1 MKRISLL
8 IIFGALSFSCSNDNG
23 DGKKE
28 KPIEKPDYQP
38 KVLIPFEE
46 RGLWGFR
53 DPQENVVVVVP
64 QYEAVKDFDEHKI
77 ARVKKSKLW
86 GLIDMLGKS
95 IILPTYNDIENFSGQ
110 GYATVV
116 KLEKSGVINTKGEE
130 KVEPVYDKVFGY
142 YDKQYVRV
150 QADNKFGIIDKDWK
164 LIIKPTY
171 TKIREFGTDGVNANH
186 IIVEQTKKRGL
197 INKEWKTIAEAK
209 YDSITK
215 FDTKGIAFLID
226 SLKVGMV
233 NAEGRL
239 LEPKYNII
247 KESNDEKEVTYKVV
261 LAEKWGLLNK
271 DWKEIIS
278 PRFEADFKIFEF
290 DKSGYARLHV
300 GDKWGFID
308 SNHKV
313 LLEPIYDEITE
324 FDIQGFARIKVGE
337 KWGVINRSF
346 KVLLEP
352 IYDDITGFNAEG
364 YARVIKDKKLGVIN
378 KDWKIVLPIE
388 YDNIGDVLPYGMTR
402 LTQNGKLGLADKTWN
417 VVLPVMYKDVKM
429 TDDNGFV
436 QINNDVIAMENA
448 VGLFDVKTHK
458 VLEPAYKTIGSFDQ
472 NGHVLVQSI
481 DSRFNLL
488 NKSLVEG
495 LAESFD
501 NIEFLK
507 DDNTYR
513 VTKGIYV
520 GVYSNSLM
528 ELVKADR
535 YMKIFSFEK
544 DNKAIVESGLGRRGL
559 IDRQWKEVL
568 ATRYY
573 QVQAPD
579 GKMNRILDNRDKVG
593 DSPLYNFYTGEGK
606 TLESDYKEIKI
617 DYNNGVI
624 LLSGLSGKY
633 GFATEN
639 LNVVVDAEYG
649 HPFVF
654 TNAQVSAFEQNGLWG
669 IMNKQG
675 VKVISAT
682 YDRITGF
689 SEEGYAN
696 VIKGGLYGFV
706 NASGLLTVEAKYEM
720 VDQKLIRDNLSKVRL
735 NGYAMIINYING
747 TELFKP
753 GSVSDVDNLF
763 NGYASFEIGGKWGIK
778 SKGGNEVSKVKYDKI
793 DRFNSNDNTVRMYA
807 GRYVGVMN
815 SKGVII
821 IEANTYESIGLFSE
835 GKATAS
841 RNGIMVTVGLD
852 GKEI

>member
-1 MKRISLL
+1 MKRIPLL
-8 IIFGALSFSCSNDNG
+8 ILLGVLSFSCSNDDG
-23 DGKKE
+23 GGKKE
-28 KPIEKPDYQP
+28 KPVEKPDYQP

-53 DPQENVVVVVP
+53 DPQANVVVVVP

-95 IILPTYNDIENFSGQ
+95 VISPTYNDIENFSGQ

-130 KVEPVYDKVFGY
+130 KVAPVYDKIFGY
-142 YDKQYVRV
+142 YDKQYVKV
-150 QADNKFGIIDKDWK
+150 EAENKFGIVDKDWK
-164 LIIKPTY
+164 VVIKPTY

-197 INKEWKTIAEAK
+197 IKKEWKTIAEAK

-215 FDTKGIAFLID
+215 FDAKGVAFLID

-239 LEPKYNII
+239 LEPKYDII

-352 IYDDITGFNAEG
+352 IYDDIIGFNAEG

-388 YDNIGDVLPYGMTR
+388 YDNIGDILPYGMTR
-402 LTQNGKLGLADKTWN
+402 LTQNGKLGLADKAWN
-417 VVLPVMYKDVKM
+417 VVLPVMYKDIKM

-436 QINNDVIAMENA
+436 QINNDIIGQDNA
-448 VGLFDVKTHK
+448 IGLFDVKTHK
-458 VLEPAYKTIGSFDQ
+458 VLEPVYKAIGSFDK
-472 NGHVLVQSI
+472 NGYVLVQSI
-481 DSRFNLL
+481 DSRYNLL

-495 LAESFD
+495 LNESFAS
-501 NIEFLK
+501 ISLLEE
-507 DDNTYR
+507 DNTYR
-513 VTKGIYV
+513 VTKGIYA
-520 GVYSNSLM
+520 GVYSNALV

-544 DNKAIVESGLGRRGL
+544 DNKAVVESGLGRRGL
-559 IDRQWKEVL
+559 INRQWKEVL
-568 ATRYY
+568 ETKYY
-573 QVQAPD
+573 FINEPD
-579 GKMNRILDNRDKVG
+579 TKRNRILDSKDKEG
-593 DSPLYNFYTGEGK
+593 DLPLFNFYTDGGK
-606 TLESDYKEIKI
+606 TLESNYKEIKVN
-617 DYNNGVI
+617 YENGVI
-624 LLSGLSGKY
+624 LLRGLNGKY
-633 GFATEN
+633 GFASEN
-639 LNVVVDAEYG
+639 LSVVVDAEYG
-649 HPFVF
+649 KEFDFKNASVSPF
-654 TNAQVSAFEQNGLWG
+654 ELNGQWG
-669 IMNKQG
+669 IMNKFG

-682 YDRITGF
+682 YDRITEF
-689 SEEGYAN
+689 SEDGYAR
-696 VIKGGLYGFV
+696 VIRGGLYGFV
-706 NASGLLTVEAKYEM
+706 NSSGLLTVEAKYEM
-720 VDQKLIRDNLSKVRL
+720 VDQKLIRDGLSKVRL
-735 NGYAMIINYING
+735 NGYPMIIDYTKG

-778 SKGGNEVSKVKYDKI
+778 NKDGNEIAKAKYDKI
-793 DRFNSNDNTVRMYA
+793 DRFNNSDNTVRMYA

-815 SKGVII
+815 ARGVII
-821 IEANTYESIGLFSE
+821 IEANTYESIGTFSG
-835 GKATAS
+835 GKASAS
-841 RNGIMVTVGLD
+841 RNGTTVTVGLD

>member
-1 MKRISLL
+1 MKKITLL
-8 IIFGALSFSCSNDNG
+8 ILLGALSFSCSND
-23 DGKKE
+23 DDKKE
-28 KPIEKPDYQP
+28 KPVEKPEYQP

-53 DPQENVVVVVP
+53 DPQANVVVVVP

-95 IILPTYNDIENFSGQ
+95 VISPTYNDIENFSGQ

-142 YDKQYVRV
+142 YDKQYVKV
-150 QADNKFGIIDKDWK
+150 QADNKFGIVDKDWK
-164 LIIKPTY
+164 LVIKPTY

-186 IIVEQTKKRGL
+186 IIVEQIKKRGL
-197 INKEWKTIAEAK
+197 VNKEWKTIAEAK

-215 FDTKGIAFLID
+215 FDTKGVAFLID

-239 LEPKYNII
+239 LEPKYDII

-261 LAEKWGLLNK
+261 LAQKWGLLNK
-271 DWKEIIS
+271 DWKEIIA

-352 IYDDITGFNAEG
+352 IYDDITGFNTEG

-378 KDWKIVLPIE
+378 KDWKIVLPIA
-388 YDNIGDVLPYGMTR
+388 YDNIGDILPYGMTR
-402 LTQNGKLGLADKTWN
+402 LTQNGKLGLADKAWN

-436 QINNDVIAMENA
+436 QINNDIIGLDNA
-448 VGLFDVKTHK
+448 IGLFDVKTHK
-458 VLEPAYKTIGSFDQ
+458 VLEPKYKTIGSFDK
-472 NGHVLVQSI
+472 NGYALVQSI

-495 LAESFD
+495 LKESFSG
-501 NIEFLK
+501 IVLLEE
-507 DDNTYR
+507 DNTYR
-513 VTKGIYV
+513 VAKGIYV
-520 GVYSNSLM
+520 GVYSNALV

-544 DNKAIVESGLGRRGL
+544 DNKAVVESGLGRRGL
-559 IDRQWKEVL
+559 INRQWKEVL
-568 ATRYY
+568 EPKYFS
-573 QVQAPD
+573 VNAPD
-579 GKMNRILDNRDKVG
+579 MKMNRVLDNRDKAS
-593 DSPLYNFYTGEGK
+593 DSPLYNFYTDEGK
-606 TLESDYKEIKI
+606 TLESDYKAINV
-617 DYNNGVI
+617 DYKNGVV
-624 LLSGLSGKY
+624 LLSGLNGKY
-633 GFATEN
+633 GFANEN
-639 LNVVVDAEYG
+639 LSVVVDAEYG
-649 HPFVF
+649 HPFNF
-654 TNAQVSAFEQNGLWG
+654 NSAAVSSFEEKGFWG
-669 IMNKQG
+669 MMNKQG

-689 SEEGYAN
+689 SEDGYAN

-706 NASGLLTVEAKYEM
+706 NTSGLLTVEAKYEM
-720 VDQKLIRDNLSKVRL
+720 VDQKLIRDGLSKVRL
-735 NGYAMIINYING
+735 NGYPMIIDYITG
-747 TELFKP
+747 KELFKP

-778 SKGGNEVSKVKYDKI
+778 NKEGIDVAKVKYDKI
-793 DRFNSNDNTVRMYA
+793 DRFNNNDNTVRMYT

-815 SKGVII
+815 AKGVII
-821 IEANTYESIGLFSE
+821 IEANTYESIGTFS
-835 GKATAS
+835 GGRATAS
-841 RNGIMVTVGLD
+841 RNGTTVTVGLD